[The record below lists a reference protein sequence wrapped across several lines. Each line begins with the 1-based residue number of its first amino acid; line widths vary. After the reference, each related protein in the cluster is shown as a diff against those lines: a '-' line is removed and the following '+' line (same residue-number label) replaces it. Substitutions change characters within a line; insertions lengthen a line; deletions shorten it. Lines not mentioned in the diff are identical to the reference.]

1 MLHSGIM
8 NTAFLLIAMY
18 SGRPIIPAEDV
29 ARDFFGLS
37 TDKFIRKVSAGSIAL
52 PLVRMEASQKCAKG
66 VHIDDLAEYL
76 DKRRA
81 AAVKE
86 CLQLQGLR

>member
-1 MLHSGIM
+1 MAAPCRRRDHPYRRPRPLH
-8 NTAFLLIAMY
+8 
-18 SGRPIIPAEDV
+18 
-29 ARDFFGLS
+29 
-37 TDKFIRKVSAGSIAL
+37 L